1 MKKTTLLLFTALLAA
16 LPLSAQTTLQQALPL
31 LQQNT
36 RSAEQTQ
43 QVLQLFRSSKDP
55 DTVFAAGASL
65 VKIPPAKTLE
75 PALFNLI
82 LKSDDPLKQ
91 AFSAVIVTAM
101 GSSHEELIPI
111 LQETLNGKNDV
122 LRSYAA
128 GAYGIIT
135 PADKSYVQDVVL
147 LYIYDPAFAVRAMN
161 LLADDSKAL
170 FKYLK
175 QASASTDPQ
184 TRAAAA
190 SWLGTLHSEDAAKQL
205 LKMAKSE
212 ENTNVQAQLAT
223 ALAANAANTHQP
235 LVKGLRQNYKTAAA
249 NTYAL
254 ALGFMTGNAVE
265 PIRQALASSNQNE
278 RINAARAAAY
288 MAGVLS
294 NPDAF
299 HFTSDRTFDIGL
311 LKSLIPQL
319 KVLAQ
324 TENDTVKVYAENAL
338 RQIEKLMI

>member
-1 MKKTTLLLFTALLAA
+1 MKKTAILFCAALLAA
-16 LPLSAQTTLQQALPL
+16 VTAPAQTSLQNALPL
-31 LQQNT
+31 LQKNT
-36 RSAEQTQ
+36 RTAAETQ
-43 QVLQLFRSSKDP
+43 QVLQLFRSAKDP

-65 VKIPPAKTLE
+65 VKIPPSKTLE

-91 AFSAVIVTAM
+91 TFSAVIVTAM
-101 GSSHEELIPI
+101 GSSYEELIPV
-111 LQETLNGKNDV
+111 LQEALNGKNAL
-122 LRSYAA
+122 LRAYAA
-128 GAYGIIT
+128 GAYGIIN
-135 PADKSYVQDVVL
+135 PEDKTYVQDVVL
-147 LYIYDPAFAVRAMN
+147 LYIYDPDFAVRAMN
-161 LLADDSKAL
+161 LLAKEAKDL

-175 QASASTDPQ
+175 QSSSSQDPQ

-190 SWLGTLHSEDAAKQL
+190 AWLGTLHSEDAAKQL
-205 LKMAKSE
+205 LKRAKTE
-212 ENTNVQAQLAT
+212 DDPDVQAQLAT
-223 ALAANAANTHQP
+223 GLAEDRAYT
-235 LVKGLRQNYKTAAA
+235 LETVVKGLRQDYKSPAA

-265 PIRQALASSNQNE
+265 PIRQALAGSNQNE

-299 HFTSDRTFDIGL
+299 HFTSDRAFDIGL

-319 KVLAQ
+319 KVLSK
-324 TENDTVKVYAENAL
+324 TGNDTLRLYADNAL